1 VASLGHDRL
10 QRLSELMAQAPSLTD
25 TELGR
30 ALRRLCSGPETIRWG
45 ELEQRLART
54 IRAQQRRRKPK

>member
-30 ALRRLCSGPETIRWG
+30 GPETIRWG

>member
-1 VASLGHDRL
+1 MASLGHDEL
-10 QRLSELMAQAPSLTD
+10 QRITELMARAPLLSD

-30 ALRRLCSGPETIRWG
+30 ALRRLCCGPETIRWG